1 MRRPIVVVLLMFLSD
16 AARGAD
22 DYDRAWELASA
33 ECDRLVSTEA
43 GAAYEA
49 QLLPV
54 HQSFWSEVYLAC
66 LDEAGKTGLA
76 QFRAIAVID
85 ATGTVRDFLAMP
97 NNPHFDCFAEWMVG
111 KKYPVPQV
119 APFYE
124 RFRIG
129 LPAN

>member
-1 MRRPIVVVLLMFLSD
+1 MRILIAAAFLGLLS
-16 AARGAD
+16 ASAPGED
-22 DYDRAWELASA
+22 DYDSVWELASA
-33 ECDRLVSTEA
+33 EHDRLVATAA

-54 HQSFWSEVYLAC
+54 HRAFWSEVYLAC
-66 LDEAGKTGLA
+66 LDEASKTGLD

-85 ATGTVRDFLAMP
+85 ETGSVRDFLAMP

-111 KKYPVPQV
+111 KQYPVPPA
-119 APFYE
+119 APFYQ